1 MEGVFLWGV
10 LSDNKIICDKFKLAK
25 YGGIDLVLPNLSV
38 KSEERND
45 CLNDNRAVRIPSEE
59 AERFNGN
66 VKMSA
71 SLSMA

>member
-10 LSDNKIICDKFKLAK
+10 LSDNKIICNKFKLAK
-25 YGGIDLVLPNLSV
+25 YGGIDLVLPNISE
-38 KSEERND
+38 SEERND

-59 AERFNGN
+59 AGRFNGN